1 MSGNSYDTVNE
12 KTQRIEIALKYTR
25 GDLDRAKLMVSGKL
39 EDIVV
44 VKGKFYLPLDDKSG
58 VFLVFV
64 NVENTY
70 VAASKSLV
78 SNGDN
83 LFTKIR
89 IFDDWSALFNSILA
103 YGKDSEGVSSD
114 LDSVIQ
120 HEFLAG
126 NIFSDVREKNLD
138 YISNFVQDIIRG
150 YFQDS
155 DAKSQIELEET
166 NSVEVDLHG
175 IEIVDPGD
183 GGAAASPDSKE
194 GARVNES
201 AFEETLREIE
211 SEAQAIVEGH
221 SVLSPVKGKFLEE
234 ISPGDKIYVSLSGE
248 DGLTEKIID
257 AYKARDHEG
266 NPLPVT
272 GRVVH
277 IVPNEGQGYV
287 LYVLVAKGIYA
298 KMVEEENVK
307 LRTEI
312 PQKAG
317 KTAETQEN
325 KQKFSRGLWMYLVF
339 VVFII
344 SLIVVLLL
352 I

>member
-221 SVLSPVKGKFLEE
+221 SVLSPVRMDLLKKLLMPIRQE
-234 ISPGDKIYVSLSGE
+234 IMRAILF
-248 DGLTEKIID
+248 
-257 AYKARDHEG
+257 
-266 NPLPVT
+266 PL
-272 GRVVH
+272 
-277 IVPNEGQGYV
+277 Q
-287 LYVLVAKGIYA
+287 
-298 KMVEEENVK
+298 VEWC
-307 LRTEI
+307 T
-312 PQKAG
+312 
-317 KTAETQEN
+317 
-325 KQKFSRGLWMYLVF
+325 
-339 VVFII
+339 
-344 SLIVVLLL
+344 
-352 I
+352 